1 MSVNWPLAHGLGNT
15 VGTTLTQQVEA
26 VQPLDS
32 LGPDNNDSGMSKLD
46 DATSSRATE
55 TMEALQDGRNSG
67 FNSGNSSASDLTNE
81 RIDQADEQAC
91 LIDKLG

>member
-1 MSVNWPLAHGLGNT
+1 MAHGLGNT

-32 LGPDNNDSGMSKLD
+32 LDSDSDDSGMSKPD
-46 DATSSRATE
+46 GVTSSWAAE

>member
-1 MSVNWPLAHGLGNT
+1 
-15 VGTTLTQQVEA
+15 
-26 VQPLDS
+26 
-32 LGPDNNDSGMSKLD
+32 MSKPD
-46 DATSSRATE
+46 GVTSSWAAE

-81 RIDQADEQAC
+81 RIDQADEQAR